1 MKKFLI
7 ILLILVVVLI
17 GGLALAPFLIPV
29 DTLKGQLQAQVER
42 ATGRALQIDGPVDLQ
57 ILPTLAVE
65 AENVR
70 FANAEGAASPDMAT
84 LKALQ
89 AELRLWPLISGR
101 VEVGRFVLIQPVV
114 HLEIDQE
121 GRPNWRFGEAPQ
133 QDTAGDRPVGEA
145 GGGGAT
151 LPISDL
157 ALGDI
162 RLVDGTVTYSDAR
175 SGASHQAED
184 IDLTIELENLRSPL
198 SATGSLD
205 YKGKE
210 VTLDVGV
217 QAPLALIQNGN
228 SQAQVQVKSDLLS
241 LGFDGEVSNDQQPG
255 VQGGA
260 DLAVTSIRELA
271 AWLEQP
277 LALPGEGLRTLD
289 IAGRLQASP
298 QRMAFEQAEIKLDQI
313 EAQGDVVA
321 ELGGA
326 VPKVTGRLD
335 TGPIDLNPYLP
346 PPGPAA
352 EAGAAGTP
360 PVPAGQEGWSD
371 EPLAIPPIGGAE
383 VDFQLSTDGVRYRE
397 IKLGPTVLGLMLKGN
412 TLTANLED
420 AVLYEGRGKGQLS
433 VSVTDGVAAIRQQFS
448 LNGLQARP
456 LFTDAAGFERL
467 EGTTNAQFDLQ
478 TRGRSQ
484 RELVSNLNGSG
495 RTAFTDGAIVGVNL
509 AAMVRN
515 LRTAFLDAGAGEA
528 RKTDFAELSGSFVVE
543 NGVLRNDDL
552 KLQAPLLRLAGKG
565 SVDLPARTLNYRIEP
580 LAAPTLEGQ
589 GATEQVAGILV
600 PVVIE
605 GPWSEPQIRPDL
617 SGLVETAIRNPEQL
631 KQQLDQLEQQGGSL
645 GEAAEKLKENLENP
659 QGQNLQEV
667 LKGLSGAVGGQQQP
681 PQQEG
686 GQQGSEQPQ
695 DPAQRLLKGLFGN

>member
-1 MKKFLI
+1 M
-7 ILLILVVVLI
+7 
-17 GGLALAPFLIPV
+17 
-29 DTLKGQLQAQVER
+29 
-42 ATGRALQIDGPVDLQ
+42 
-57 ILPTLAVE
+57 
-65 AENVR
+65 
-70 FANAEGAASPDMAT
+70 
-84 LKALQ
+84 
-89 AELRLWPLISGR
+89 
-101 VEVGRFVLIQPVV
+101 
-114 HLEIDQE
+114 
-121 GRPNWRFGEAPQ
+121 
-133 QDTAGDRPVGEA
+133 
-145 GGGGAT
+145 
-151 LPISDL
+151 
-157 ALGDI
+157 
-162 RLVDGTVTYSDAR
+162 
-175 SGASHQAED
+175 
-184 IDLTIELENLRSPL
+184 
-198 SATGSLD
+198 
-205 YKGKE
+205 
-210 VTLDVGV
+210 
-217 QAPLALIQNGN
+217 
-228 SQAQVQVKSDLLS
+228 QVKSDLLS
-241 LGFDGEVSNDQQPG
+241 LGFDGEISNGQQPG

-260 DLAVTSIRELA
+260 DLAVASIRELA
-271 AWLEQP
+271 AWLAQP
-277 LALPGEGLRTLD
+277 LPLPGEGLWTLD

-298 QRMAFEQAEIKLDQI
+298 QRVAFEQAEIKLDQI

-346 PPGPAA
+346 PPGPAG
-352 EAGAAGTP
+352 EAGAEGTP
-360 PVPAGQEGWSD
+360 PAPAGQEGWSD

-397 IKLGPTVLGLMLKGN
+397 IKLGQTALGLRLKGN
-412 TLTANLED
+412 TLTADLED

-467 EGTTNAQFDLQ
+467 EGTTNAEFDLQ

-515 LRTAFLDAGAGEA
+515 LRTAFLDAAAGEA

-605 GPWSEPQIRPDL
+605 GPWSDPQIGPDL

-667 LKGLSGAVGGQQQP
+667 LKGLSGAVGGQEQP
-681 PQQEG
+681 QQQEG
-686 GQQGSEQPQ
+686 GQQGGGQTPAPQ